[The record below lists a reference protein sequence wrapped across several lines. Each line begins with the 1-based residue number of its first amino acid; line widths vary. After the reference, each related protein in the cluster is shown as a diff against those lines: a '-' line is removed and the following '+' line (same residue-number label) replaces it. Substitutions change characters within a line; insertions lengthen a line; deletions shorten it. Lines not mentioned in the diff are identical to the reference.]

1 MRELSEFEKLIVN
14 KIIELDDSG
23 ALIVLNNI
31 LEYSFD
37 DFDHMFIDNID
48 DCQCRLNIEKRYF
61 EQKYNLY
68 GMNGITGMLEGVNK
82 KFIVI
87 EDLFNYL
94 ITDGLVI
101 ATGELNFIE
110 LGIKGNTE
118 YIKYSN
124 LDKEVA
130 YFLWKYLSKQFT
142 PTQKLRKFVKNG
154 FKTDQQLEL
163 EVQEAKNKKSF
174 NFSLGALIVAILSLL
189 SSILVPL
196 LSTSDVK
203 IVNDPLKYEISNKSI
218 DDIGISLSRSL
229 QNIPRTVT
237 LKIKLDK
244 NNIDNIL
251 IFLESQNKSIKIS
264 EIEKKQIKYLLNKIG
279 EFNYELTEEQIKLL
293 SIRNKNLN
301 YNIIY

>member
-118 YIKYSN
+118 
-124 LDKEVA
+124 
-130 YFLWKYLSKQFT
+130 
-142 PTQKLRKFVKNG
+142 
-154 FKTDQQLEL
+154 
-163 EVQEAKNKKSF
+163 
-174 NFSLGALIVAILSLL
+174 
-189 SSILVPL
+189 
-196 LSTSDVK
+196 
-203 IVNDPLKYEISNKSI
+203 
-218 DDIGISLSRSL
+218 IGRASCRE
-229 QNIPRTVT
+229 TV
-237 LKIKLDK
+237 
-244 NNIDNIL
+244 
-251 IFLESQNKSIKIS
+251 
-264 EIEKKQIKYLLNKIG
+264 
-279 EFNYELTEEQIKLL
+279 
-293 SIRNKNLN
+293 
-301 YNIIY
+301 